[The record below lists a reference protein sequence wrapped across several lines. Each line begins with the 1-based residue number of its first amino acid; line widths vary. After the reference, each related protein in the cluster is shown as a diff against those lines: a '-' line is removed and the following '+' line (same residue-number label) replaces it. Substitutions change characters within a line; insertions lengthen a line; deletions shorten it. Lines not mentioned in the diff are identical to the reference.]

1 MGLVKTLTGQFAK
14 IKVIGVGG
22 GGNNAINS
30 MINEGDVD
38 GVDFVA
44 VNTDSQALLASLA
57 QIKVQIGEKLTR
69 GLGAGG
75 KPQMGQKAAEESKER
90 IKELLAGTDMV
101 FITGGMGGGTCTGS
115 APIIAQIAK
124 KELGILTVAVVTKP
138 FFFEGTHRMTN
149 AEEGIALLK
158 QNVDALIV
166 IPNQKVMDI
175 VSMSEDI
182 PIQEAFKL
190 ADSVLTKGTKAIADI
205 ITKPGYINLDF
216 ADIRSI
222 MSDAGTALMGV
233 GEAEGEDRAQK
244 AIDAAIHSPLVEVDI
259 NGARGVL
266 INVTGGSDLGM
277 KEVAHASE
285 LIRQQASPDANI
297 IFGTTI
303 DEKVKGKIKITVV
316 ATGFDENRIRRTPAN
331 TSSQQRYQPQVQV
344 QPVQVNTP
352 NPQTQ
357 ENNPFAQKYNLQ
369 NLPDGLEIES
379 EFDVPSF
386 IKRQG

>member
-30 MINEGDVD
+30 MISDGEID

-44 VNTDSQALLASLA
+44 VNTDSQDLLASLA

-69 GLGAGG
+69 GLGSGG

-101 FITGGMGGGTCTGS
+101 FITGGMGGGTCTGA

-124 KELGILTVAVVTKP
+124 KELGILTIAVVTKP

-149 AEEGIALLK
+149 AEEGITMLK

-175 VSMSEDI
+175 VAIQEDI
-182 PIQEAFKL
+182 SIQDAFKL
-190 ADSVLTKGTKAIADI
+190 ADSVLTQGTRAIADI

-233 GEAEGEDRAQK
+233 GEAEGENRSQK

-266 INVTGGSDLGM
+266 LNVSGGSDLGM

-285 LIRQQASPDANI
+285 LIRQLASPDANI

-303 DEKVKGKIKITVV
+303 DENLKGKIKITVV
-316 ATGFDENRIRRTPAN
+316 ATGFDENRFKRN
-331 TSSQQRYQPQVQV
+331 T
-344 QPVQVNTP
+344 PVQNQRFQQVVST
-352 NPQTQ
+352 QTQ
-357 ENNPFAQKYNLQ
+357 KTSVNPFTQKYNLQ
-369 NLPDGLEIES
+369 NLPEGLEIET

-386 IKRQG
+386 LKRQG